1 MFNLESDT
9 TVGILESYGFTP
21 ESIDVEKWYPNQMF
35 LDIERKIYDSH
46 GGTNALT
53 AIGKSAVD
61 NYIAPDGVTTLED
74 ALLALPSVYTTNQRH
89 LPDGYGWIIEEKGEN
104 HYQFTNNTGTTNHG
118 AYGYVWA
125 LCQHMSSSD
134 QNVRVIPLQGFELDS
149 TEPAIFD
156 ITW

>member
-74 ALLALPSVYTTNQRH
+74 ALLALPSVYTT
-89 LPDGYGWIIEEKGEN
+89 GSV
-104 HYQFTNNTGTTNHG
+104 TGPISLFS
-118 AYGYVWA
+118 A
-125 LCQHMSSSD
+125 
-134 QNVRVIPLQGFELDS
+134 
-149 TEPAIFD
+149 
-156 ITW
+156 